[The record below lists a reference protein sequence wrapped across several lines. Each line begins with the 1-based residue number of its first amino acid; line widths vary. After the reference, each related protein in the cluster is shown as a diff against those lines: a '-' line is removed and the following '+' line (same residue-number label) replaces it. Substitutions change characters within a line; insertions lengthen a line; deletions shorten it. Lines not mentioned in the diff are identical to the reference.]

1 MKSLSKEQ
9 MSTISESF
17 IEFIKY
23 VVEETDEDL
32 VSHAIGI
39 DADRKYYDLSVMLEG
54 PNLYELEKKLEEVAK
69 AYNIVGYLLSANY
82 ITTKHPQTRKAEE
95 WIEVSV
101 SVLSNGLVLTKR
113 FKLTKDKGKRKLQ
126 NITEDSGWF
135 DHEMIEGFRQKS
147 TTVIAE
153 EIDLVKE
160 VYKVKHS
167 YNLGKL
173 QILKIGKI
181 PFTEDVK
188 EEN

>member
-54 PNLYELEKKLEEVAK
+54 PGLHEIENKLGEFAK
-69 AYNIVGYLLSANY
+69 AYNIVGYLLSSSKM
-82 ITTKHPQTRKAEE
+82 TTIHHEATKSEE
-95 WIEVSV
+95 QIEVFV
-101 SVLSNGLVLTKR
+101 SIISNGLVFTKR

-126 NITEDSGWF
+126 NIIEDSGWF
-135 DHEMIEGFRQKS
+135 DHEMIEEFRQKS
-147 TTVIAE
+147 LSTE
-153 EIDLVKE
+153 EIDLVKKA
-160 VYKVKHS
+160 YTVKHS

-173 QILKIGKI
+173 QILKIGEL
-181 PFTEDVK
+181 PVTEDVK
-188 EEN
+188 